1 MGTRTHYTHM
11 HALVFAHPG
20 FLTCTHSTKTTHVSP
35 PPPPPIPFPQAKSME
50 DTAPLDPASKP
61 KARDIQRFL
70 AVAAAMVGDEI
81 EEGAI
86 APVGGVGSNQSRK
99 DAHKEG
105 ENLVNLRDKVKLEG
119 QTKLRAHELEM
130 ARRAAALAEEEL
142 KASKGKR

>member
-1 MGTRTHYTHM
+1 
-11 HALVFAHPG
+11 
-20 FLTCTHSTKTTHVSP
+20 
-35 PPPPPIPFPQAKSME
+35 
-50 DTAPLDPASKP
+50 
-61 KARDIQRFL
+61 
-70 AVAAAMVGDEI
+70 MVGDEI

-86 APVGGVGSNQSRK
+86 APVSGVGSNQARK